1 MFTIYYLLNLQAQQ
15 LQKLNYPETFTDLIR
30 AAKGEDVP
38 VTQLKISIAK
48 AIEITMEKLNSNG
61 RLSEV
66 LSEARSELMKN

>member
-1 MFTIYYLLNLQAQQ
+1 LNLQAQQ

-38 VTQLKISIAK
+38 VTQLKISVAK
-48 AIEITMEKLNSNG
+48 VIEITMEKLNSNG